1 MLRGEHR
8 QLAQDEQEA
17 FLDQHANDALTRP
30 AGVRSR
36 AVYAMRNQCRSHVQ
50 LIEADNK
57 LAASGA
63 VLLAYGAHVARHT
76 ASVHSQPGLSPFAKV
91 DPSTLISTVVRPRSA
106 SPVSGRAVGRIS
118 RRTGSHGCA
127 ESPRP
132 CSHGTSRPA
141 PRVW

>member
-106 SPVSGRAVGRIS
+106 RRSAAVRDQLAAQPLTDQVGPAR
-118 RRTGSHGCA
+118 
-127 ESPRP
+127 PR
-132 CSHGTSRPA
+132 SHGTNRPA
-141 PRVW
+141 PRVR

>member
-76 ASVHSQPGLSPFAKV
+76 ASVHSLAAGSQQGPNENTWIPALLV
-91 DPSTLISTVVRPRSA
+91 HVVLVLVRIDSTVPGGAKSKPPGA
-106 SPVSGRAVGRIS
+106 SIWHAK
-118 RRTGSHGCA
+118 
-127 ESPRP
+127 
-132 CSHGTSRPA
+132 TSRPNVSPSRA
-141 PRVW
+141 KSN

>member
-17 FLDQHANDALTRP
+17 FLDQHADDALTRP

-36 AVYAMRNQCRSHVQ
+36 AVYAMRNQCRGRVQ
-50 LIEADNK
+50 LIEADDK

-106 SPVSGRAVGRIS
+106 SPPPAQLWSWMGCCCLMRSLQHGGLHRAR
-118 RRTGSHGCA
+118 
-127 ESPRP
+127 
-132 CSHGTSRPA
+132 
-141 PRVW
+141 W